1 MEGGEELLSWSWSF
15 EARTATTATRRGSDR
30 GAATTTR
37 LLLRPVLVL
46 RPAIGEGMLV
56 DDAMKQRVMS
66 SERKREKERPSER
79 EAREKMLV
87 SKSLSIVTP
96 TWLIFFFRFRRNS
109 RGNQGEDYET
119 IDTRLSISFETASF
133 TSSSACSY
141 RCRSPS
147 RCCPA

>member
-46 RPAIGEGMLV
+46 RAAIGEVLLV

-96 TWLIFFFRFRRNS
+96 TWLIFFCPFSKKFEGQPRR
-109 RGNQGEDYET
+109 
-119 IDTRLSISFETASF
+119 RL
-133 TSSSACSY
+133 
-141 RCRSPS
+141 
-147 RCCPA
+147 

>member
-1 MEGGEELLSWSWSF
+1 MASAALAVPADAPPAAEATPRARARRRNMEGGEELLSWSWSF

-96 TWLIFFFRFRRNS
+96 TWLIFFFPFSKKFEGQPRR
-109 RGNQGEDYET
+109 
-119 IDTRLSISFETASF
+119 RL
-133 TSSSACSY
+133 
-141 RCRSPS
+141 
-147 RCCPA
+147 